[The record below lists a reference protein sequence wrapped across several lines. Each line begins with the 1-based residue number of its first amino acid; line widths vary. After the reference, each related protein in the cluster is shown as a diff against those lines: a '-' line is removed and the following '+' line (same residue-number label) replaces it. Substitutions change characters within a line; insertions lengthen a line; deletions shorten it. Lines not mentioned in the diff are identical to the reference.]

1 METSPVAKSEGMW
14 VAGVC
19 RGQAKHPTTLR
30 TTLNRCG
37 GMIHPQMLN
46 GAEVEKPWHGEPW
59 AACRNRGPVGLV
71 LPEPRG
77 TGGRREGVTADTTL
91 VEAV

>member
-1 METSPVAKSEGMW
+1 METYLVAKSEGMW

-19 RGQAKHPTTLR
+19 RGQVKHPTMLR

-46 GAEVEKPWHGEPW
+46 GAEVENP
-59 AACRNRGPVGLV
+59 
-71 LPEPRG
+71 G
-77 TGGRREGVTADTTL
+77 TGSCAQPAGT
-91 VEAV
+91 EAQ